1 MIKFEINYSDGTSQE
16 IITENLNQN
25 VYDDQ
30 YYFNSISSQKYVTS
44 GSNVVLSDRQVDY
57 VRVFICYNYN
67 CNEAYIKEA
76 QVTVEDN
83 LNMYHYNENGNP
95 ARSKDE
101 FGNSNSTEYTSSN
114 ELKRHVKNIDANTTE
129 TVENTYDNNDTG
141 HNLISQIY
149 EFGNDKKLKSG
160 YTYDDKGNVTSTEL
174 SSIDELN
181 ARKIHTENIY
191 QTNQNYPQ
199 TSKDQRDKVTSYN
212 YDSNNGNLNSVINAK
227 GIQSSYTYNNDGT
240 LESETCESFENTYSY
255 ENGLLDSIKH
265 KVSENLN
272 TTYKFIRDIFGNTI
286 ETRIGD
292 KTLLRSAYDVGGG
305 LLRQIKYGNEQTVN
319 YDYDDKGRLI
329 KKYFGYEKG
338 NKFGE
343 VTYYYDNKNRLV
355 ETYDSLNGLT
365 TKLEYDRFGRVDH
378 IQRSDGITSDLTY
391 DNFRNFVSKSVLK
404 LFDISQTL
412 TNTFE
417 KGNLL
422 SSSRIQTN
430 NSSILSEYGYDNIAR
445 LQNSDVLTS
454 DETSGIRH
462 EISYEDFGQDRTT
475 SLIGSVEIKKK
486 EEDNWTSTGEKFNY
500 TYDDLGNITSI
511 TDANNFPIATY
522 EYDSLNQLSRENNFQ
537 TGKTVTYTYNAGG
550 NLVEK
555 KIYSYSTDGDLTDVM
570 LEDTITYTYG
580 DTNWADKLTS
590 YNGENIV
597 YDAIG
602 NPLEYRG
609 WELEWS
615 RGRRLD
621 KAINLSSNINISYKY
636 DENGIRTQ
644 KTVNGITTDFITSRI
659 KVIAQKSGDNTIVW
673 QIDSNGNTVG
683 FNYNSTSYFYIKN
696 FQGDII
702 GITDISGNIIAK
714 YTYDSWGKLIS
725 IKDESDVD
733 RTTDTTFIGYINPI
747 RYRGYYYDS
756 ETGLYYL
763 NERYY
768 DPEVGRFISADGN
781 IFNKS
786 SLFNYCL
793 NNPVNFTDYDG
804 SSPKVLLAFGISGGF
819 LGMAVGVPFLFA
831 FKWDK
836 EQGIIYSRSNC
847 MQRLFGYCDLF
858 DKIAFWLDNKV
869 IEFKYEGKDY
879 IIHLWKGYYGLF
891 GTGAEIGIYVKPEKS
906 ILSWRRCAND
916 DEMLTMSFSLE
927 KDEKELFHRSSKN
940 HWWLTGFKP
949 SLWTFKNS
957 SLVMKA
963 HIVFSTKGMA
973 QAFLESAKLNLGDE
987 NSLNFDGLTT
997 VSLTWK

>member
-1 MIKFEINYSDGTSQE
+1 MLQCSDFKESNSNIWCPTGLESYDLVTENGMRIKGNTKMAKNICQKIVVNRKNPTFNVAIRGQAKSVPKKGIKSGNSEETGFLIKFEINYSDGTSQE

-511 TDANNFPIATY
+511 TDANNFPIAT
-522 EYDSLNQLSRENNFQ
+522 SN
-537 TGKTVTYTYNAGG
+537 
-550 NLVEK
+550 
-555 KIYSYSTDGDLTDVM
+555 M
-570 LEDTITYTYG
+570 
-580 DTNWADKLTS
+580 
-590 YNGENIV
+590 IV
-597 YDAIG
+597 
-602 NPLEYRG
+602 
-609 WELEWS
+609 
-615 RGRRLD
+615 
-621 KAINLSSNINISYKY
+621 
-636 DENGIRTQ
+636 
-644 KTVNGITTDFITSRI
+644 
-659 KVIAQKSGDNTIVW
+659 
-673 QIDSNGNTVG
+673 
-683 FNYNSTSYFYIKN
+683 
-696 FQGDII
+696 
-702 GITDISGNIIAK
+702 
-714 YTYDSWGKLIS
+714 
-725 IKDESDVD
+725 
-733 RTTDTTFIGYINPI
+733 
-747 RYRGYYYDS
+747 
-756 ETGLYYL
+756 
-763 NERYY
+763 
-768 DPEVGRFISADGN
+768 
-781 IFNKS
+781 
-786 SLFNYCL
+786 
-793 NNPVNFTDYDG
+793 
-804 SSPKVLLAFGISGGF
+804 
-819 LGMAVGVPFLFA
+819 
-831 FKWDK
+831 
-836 EQGIIYSRSNC
+836 
-847 MQRLFGYCDLF
+847 
-858 DKIAFWLDNKV
+858 
-869 IEFKYEGKDY
+869 
-879 IIHLWKGYYGLF
+879 
-891 GTGAEIGIYVKPEKS
+891 
-906 ILSWRRCAND
+906 
-916 DEMLTMSFSLE
+916 
-927 KDEKELFHRSSKN
+927 
-940 HWWLTGFKP
+940 
-949 SLWTFKNS
+949 
-957 SLVMKA
+957 
-963 HIVFSTKGMA
+963 
-973 QAFLESAKLNLGDE
+973 
-987 NSLNFDGLTT
+987 
-997 VSLTWK
+997 